1 MTARLIV
8 APGRLAA
15 GRLTVD
21 GDDHAYLF
29 RVRRLAVGDAVVV
42 FDGAGREAQSVAIEI
57 GPAHA
62 VLEVEA
68 PRDVPRPPPH
78 ITVVQ
83 AALKGE
89 RMDWCLEKLV
99 EVGVDAIT
107 VVETARAV
115 VRLDDERRAKRL
127 VRHQRIAQ
135 EAARQCGR
143 ADIPPVAAAADLASA
158 LRTLTAQVRLVADPA
173 SDTPVLTA
181 VPASA
186 ASMAL
191 VVGPE
196 GGLTADEVAAAVA
209 AGCAPVSLGATI
221 LRAETA
227 GAAAVFAIRAVICA
241 GGWPGR
247 ISVG

>member
-8 APGRLAA
+8 APERLVA
-15 GRLTVD
+15 GRLTID

-42 FDGAGREAQSVAIEI
+42 FDGTGREAPAVAIEI
-57 GPAHA
+57 GAAHA
-62 VLEVEA
+62 VLEVAA
-68 PRDVPRPPPH
+68 PRDVPRPAPH

-99 EVGVDAIT
+99 EVGADAIV

-115 VRLDDERRAKRL
+115 VRLDAERRAKRL

-143 ADIPPVAAAADLASA
+143 ADVPRVSATADLGAA
-158 LRTLTAQVRLVADPA
+158 LAALTAEVRLVADPS
-173 SDTPVLTA
+173 SDAALLAA

-186 ASMAL
+186 ASLVL

-196 GGLTADEVAAAVA
+196 GGLTADEVGAAVA
-209 AGCAPVSLGATI
+209 AGCAPVSLGGTI

-227 GAAAVFAIRAVICA
+227 GAAAVFAIRAA
-241 GGWPGR
+241 RAARMSGGSDG
-247 ISVG
+247 

>member
-1 MTARLIV
+1 LIV
-8 APGRLAA
+8 APERLVA

-42 FDGAGREAQSVAIEI
+42 FDGAGREAPAVAVEI
-57 GPAHA
+57 GPARA
-62 VLEVEA
+62 VLDVSA
-68 PRDVPRPPPH
+68 PRDVPRPAPH

-99 EVGVDAIT
+99 EVGADAI
-107 VVETARAV
+107 VVIETARTV
-115 VRLDDERRAKRL
+115 VRLDDDRRAKRL

-135 EAARQCGR
+135 EAARQSGR
-143 ADIPPVAAAADLASA
+143 ADVPKVSATADLGAALAALSA
-158 LRTLTAQVRLVADPA
+158 EVRLVADPA
-173 SDTPVLTA
+173 SDAALLAA
-181 VPASA
+181 VPATV
-186 ASMAL
+186 ASLAL

-196 GGLTADEVAAAVA
+196 GGLTADEIAGAVA
-209 AGCAPVSLGATI
+209 AGCTPVSLGTSI

-227 GAAAVFAIRAVICA
+227 GAAAAFAIRAARAA
-241 GGWPGR
+241 GLPGFP
-247 ISVG
+247 